1 MNRNQMIQFAVIAEK
16 QGYEAAKKVI
26 MESKDSKLDK
36 DFALHIAYLS
46 EKYGQVIGQ
55 DAIYFPDK
63 YDKRTENEKIADAIA
78 GSSAHLNPDF
88 GKEKGYR
95 IGGLEEVPGTHCL
108 RPIELPKEEAGSIAA
123 MINQGTADI
132 ISNPGMGAQ
141 QAMEQGQ
148 FLRDFKERLE
158 GK

>member
-1 MNRNQMIQFAVIAEK
+1 MNRNQMIQFAVMAEK

-63 YDKRTENEKIADAIA
+63 YDKRTESEKIADAIA
-78 GSSAHLNPDF
+78 GSSVHLNPDF

-95 IGGLEEVPGTHCL
+95 IGGLEEVPGTHSL

-123 MINQGTADI
+123 MINQGTA
-132 ISNPGMGAQ
+132 GMSAQ
-141 QAMEQGQ
+141 QAMEKGQ
-148 FLRDFKERLE
+148 FLRDFKE
-158 GK
+158 

>member
-63 YDKRTENEKIADAIA
+63 YDKRTENEKRKD
-78 GSSAHLNPDF
+78 SRC
-88 GKEKGYR
+88 YR
-95 IGGLEEVPGTHCL
+95 WKQRT
-108 RPIELPKEEAGSIAA
+108 S
-123 MINQGTADI
+123 
-132 ISNPGMGAQ
+132 
-141 QAMEQGQ
+141 
-148 FLRDFKERLE
+148 
-158 GK
+158 